1 MKVFTKR
8 NSEQQE
14 QQHTLERK
22 KSKKNYKHMQAAG
35 LQRYI
40 RAQQPDDVGAS
51 FWFYGFVVADLGEL
65 NGFYKS

>member
-1 MKVFTKR
+1 
-8 NSEQQE
+8 
-14 QQHTLERK
+14 
-22 KSKKNYKHMQAAG
+22 MQAAG